1 MNRWYFSFLVG
12 ILVFLGLFFIGKQE
26 LSFILLY
33 SFGTFMGFFG
43 MYLLN
48 RRRENK

>member
-1 MNRWYFSFLVG
+1 MNHWYFSFLVG
-12 ILVFLGLFFIGKQE
+12 IVVFLGLYFIGKQE

-33 SFGTFMGFFG
+33 SFGVFIGFFI
-43 MYLLN
+43 MYLMN